1 MSDDIVKATT
11 ALPAVGGSVRLNGF
25 EEVIRLADYLSRA
38 RGFVPDS
45 LAGNAPGIAMAIL
58 TGLEIGIG
66 PAEAVRSIHIVKG
79 RPMLDASL
87 MTKLAI
93 RGGVTVDYPVS
104 TDTECTVLLRRAG
117 REHRESFTMQDA
129 QRAGLWGQGSWKSYP
144 KRLLQCRALS
154 MAVRAWAPDVIGSA
168 VYVEGEL
175 DAAEPAREV
184 EATVVREPEPQ
195 AQRPAKPAKDPALA
209 RILREELPQCSH
221 ADELISWA
229 AEHHDRLSALTN
241 GARDAA
247 RSLVI
252 ERARTLP
259 DVERDEAA
267 SDALTAEVLRV
278 AGLAEAQS

>member
-1 MSDDIVKATT
+1 MSDDIVKAPT

-168 VYVEGEL
+168 VYVDGEL

-184 EATVVREPEPQ
+184 EATVVREPDPQ
-195 AQRPAKPAKDPALA
+195 AQRPAKAAKDPVLA
-209 RILREELPQCSH
+209 RILREELPECAH
-221 ADELISWA
+221 ADALRGWA
-229 AEHHDRLSALTN
+229 EQHAERLSVLVN
-241 GARDAA
+241 GQREAA
-247 RSLVI
+247 QRLI
-252 ERARTLP
+252 RERCAALP
-259 DVERDEAA
+259 DVDRDTAA
-267 SDALTAEVLRV
+267 SDVLADEVIMI
-278 AGLAEAQS
+278 AGLS